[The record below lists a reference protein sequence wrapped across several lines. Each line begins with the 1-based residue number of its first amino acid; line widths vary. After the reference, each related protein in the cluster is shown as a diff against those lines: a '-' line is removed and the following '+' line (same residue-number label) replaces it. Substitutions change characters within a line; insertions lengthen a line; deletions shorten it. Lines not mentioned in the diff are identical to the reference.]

1 MNNNMNNLTAETYY
15 QDKMAISHSSLRNF
29 VQYNEYGERTLTP
42 DMYDIIEIQWVKKTF
57 SNPDIIQ
64 VWYIVDQYFEKGASV
79 LDEYPVVA
87 RRNWDNP
94 NEITKTMRESIDWMI
109 NMWIHF
115 TRFMDFLKTDWT
127 LAQEIL
133 MKDIELFD
141 NEWLSHTMKIRGKPD
156 FINYKTKVIVDLKTT
171 ESLSNMIKWLS
182 FKWVVNLWANYVR
195 QLSFYNYMAWWD
207 FDGVL
212 AVLTPTEV
220 KWITIPNKILVKA
233 WGQIE
238 QDLIELKKFI
248 DTKEYPNDSLIL
260 KEPVAGWDDWDLDLI

>member
-1 MNNNMNNLTAETYY
+1 MTNLTAETYY
-15 QDKMAISHSSLRNF
+15 QDKTAISHSSLRNF
-29 VQYNEYGERTLTP
+29 VQYNEYGERIVTP
-42 DMYDIIEIQWVKKTF
+42 DMYDIFETQGIEKVF
-57 SNPDIIQ
+57 ANPDIIQ
-64 VWYIVDQYFEKGASV
+64 VGSIVDKYFEQWPQV

-87 RRNWDNP
+87 RRWTNP
-94 NEITKTMRESIDWMI
+94 NEITKWMREDIDWMI

-115 TRFMDFLKTDWT
+115 TRFMNFLKTDWT

-133 MKDIELFD
+133 IKDIELFD
-141 NEWLSHTMKIRGKPD
+141 NDWIPHAMKIRGKPD

-171 ESLSNMIKWLS
+171 ASLSNMIKWLS

-195 QLSFYNYMAWWD
+195 QLSFYNYMAWGD

-233 WGQIE
+233 WEQIE

-248 DTKEYPNDSLIL
+248 DTKEYPDDSLVLRESAIGGN
-260 KEPVAGWDDWDLDLI
+260 EESLI